1 MPTGSN
7 EPYVLI
13 TSDTHAGGSH
23 AQYREYLDPKYR
35 EDFDAWRGGYRN
47 PSEDHYGVKKKR
59 NWDFAIRT
67 KDQDSQGVVGEVVF
81 PNTVP
86 PFYKKSIVTSGP
98 PKPDEYERCLAGIR
112 AHNRW
117 LADFCA
123 EDPIR
128 RAGIGVILPNDLDE
142 AIKDIEFIAKSGL
155 RGGVLLPLIPP
166 DAYWLKP
173 LYDRAWDRVFAAI
186 QDHGLVM
193 NQHSGQGAPDYGEGA
208 LADALWI
215 SEVPFYCRAG
225 YRHLIMSGVYER
237 FPKLKYILT
246 ESGCSWAPE
255 MLAQLDRIHLG
266 VKAGSI
272 GEMVYSADDWPL
284 KRLPSEYAREHC
296 YYGASFPSLGELDGI
311 DKVGADRVC
320 WGNDYPH
327 YEGTFPYNLESLR
340 LTFAD
345 IPEKT
350 RRLVFGENAAEL
362 YGFDLDALR
371 EQAAVHGPTPEQVNT
386 PLPDAD
392 IPRDSHCYLFTG
404 ALQKVREQEGA
415 ARA

>member
-1 MPTGSN
+1 MSAAAN
-7 EPYVLI
+7 DPYVLI

-23 AQYREYLDPKYR
+23 SQYREYLDPAYR
-35 EDFDAWRGGYRN
+35 DAFDDWRGGYKN
-47 PSEDHYGVKKKR
+47 PGEEHFGSKKMR
-59 NWDFAIRT
+59 NWDYEIRT
-67 KDQDSQGVVGEVVF
+67 TDQDSQGVVGEVIF

-86 PFYKKSIVTSGP
+86 PFYRKSIVTAGP
-98 PKPDEYERCLAGIR
+98 PKPEDYERCQAGIR

-123 EDPIR
+123 EDPVR

-142 AIKDIEFIAKSGL
+142 AIKDIEFIAKAGL

-166 DAYWLKP
+166 DAHWLHP

-186 QDHGLVM
+186 QDHDLVM
-193 NQHSGQGAPDYGEGA
+193 NQHSGQGAPDFGEGP

-215 SEVPFYCRAG
+215 SEVSFYCRAG

-255 MLAQLDRIHLG
+255 VLEQLDRIHMG
-266 VKAGSI
+266 VQAGAI
-272 GEMVYSADDWPL
+272 GEMIYDGAEWPL

-296 YYGASFPSLGELDGI
+296 YYGASFPSQQELQGI
-311 DKVGADRVC
+311 EKVGVDKVC

-345 IPEKT
+345 VSERH
-350 RRLVFGENAAEL
+350 RRMIFGENAAAL
-362 YGFDLDALR
+362 YDFDLTALAER
-371 EQAAVHGPTPEQVNT
+371 AAKLGPTPTDVNT
-386 PLPDAD
+386 PLPSEE
-392 IPRDSHCYLFTG
+392 IPRDSQCYLFRG
-404 ALQKVREQEGA
+404 ALRELEEGSA
-415 ARA
+415 SA